1 MKLAGLWRDQGL
13 VFPSQVGTLLS
24 ARNLQR
30 HFKNLLERAG
40 LPTAAVTIVDPVTG
54 IRSV

>member
-13 VFPSQVGTLLS
+13 VFPSQVGTPLF

-40 LPTAAVTIVDPVTG
+40 LPKSFRFHDLRHT
-54 IRSV
+54 